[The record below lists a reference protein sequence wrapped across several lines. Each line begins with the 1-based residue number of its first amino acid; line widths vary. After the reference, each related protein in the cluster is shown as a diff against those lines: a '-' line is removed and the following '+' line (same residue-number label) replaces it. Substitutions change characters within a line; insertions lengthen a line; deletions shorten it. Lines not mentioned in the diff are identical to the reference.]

1 MRRPP
6 IPPCRN
12 GEPCGLGWFLM
23 IVVGGLLAVASAGAG
38 ILLGL
43 SKLVG
48 G

>member
-6 IPPCRN
+6 IPPRRN

-23 IVVGGLLAVASAGAG
+23 IIVGGLLMLAGAG
-38 ILLGL
+38 AGVLLGL
-43 SKLVG
+43 SNLLG